1 MDVVIV
7 VSSSIAFS
15 GLYLYFQVNR
25 FETENEDLTIQIK
38 DLEATA
44 KAKEEAKKAVIKM
57 KKKFLKKIS

>member
-1 MDVVIV
+1 MDVVII
-7 VSSSIAFS
+7 VSSSISFS

-57 KKKFLKKIS
+57 KKKF